1 MNSISF
7 GRYVNYDSFVH
18 KLDARSK
25 ILFLICL
32 MIMIFMPF
40 SVWSTSLIFSLIYF
54 VLLIVLMI
62 MSHCS
67 FLSFLKGILSMW
79 FLFLFLIIIFIF
91 VPNPNMSSVL
101 LYQFSDNY
109 AIYWDGVYQ
118 AGYIFLR
125 LILMMSLT
133 LILTATTK
141 PLDLTY
147 ALEWYM
153 TPLKI
158 INFPVHTIAMM
169 ISIALRFIPTFLDE
183 AQRIMKAQA
192 SRGVDFSRGGLFK
205 KMKAVISLIIPLF
218 ISAFEKS
225 QQLSDAMEA
234 RGYDPNSKRSKY
246 RKLKFHLKDL
256 FSAIFVFTLVGF
268 IMYLS
273 IAHGNIDVI
282 DFVFGVKV
290 GF

>member
-7 GRYVNYDSFVH
+7 GRYVNYDSFIH

-91 VPNPNMSSVL
+91 VPNPNMSTVL

-153 TPLKI
+153 APLKI

-192 SRGVDFSRGGLFK
+192 SRGVDFSKGGLFK

-256 FSAIFVFTLVGF
+256 FSAIFVFALVGF